1 MRAHVVENGMVANTI
16 EVESLDF
23 MPNLIDASNGGQIG
37 DSWNGEI
44 FSKRELS
51 VDLVKAK
58 TDKNTQINTWRETA
72 NKTSFTF
79 LGKQIAVDDLSTK
92 DILFANAEIL
102 NRGVLPANWVG
113 GWKTMDNSFVPIA
126 TVAAWRDF
134 ISAMYGQ
141 GVVNFAH
148 SQALKA
154 QLEAATTLADVEAIK
169 W

>member
-1 MRAHVVENGMVANTI
+1 MEFIYPSGATEA
-16 EVESLDF
+16 D
-23 MPNLIDASNGGQIG
+23 
-37 DSWNGEI
+37 
-44 FSKRELS
+44 LS
-51 VDLVKAK
+51 PEAALAKAK
-58 TDKNTQINTWRETA
+58 VEKNLRINAWRETA

-79 LGKQIAVDDLSTK
+79 LGKQVAVDDLSTK

-141 GVVNFAH
+141 GVVNFAR
-148 SQALKA
+148 SQTLKA
-154 QLEAATTLADVEAIK
+154 QLESATTLADVEAIK